1 MYENVL
7 WSNWHP
13 DHLSRVVIFG
23 NSFQLIGER
32 TLSSRLREETPLLAK
47 VVSVNNYQ
55 EVRFDDVLNSSVDGV
70 NPIGDDVFNDCALT
84 WFQISENESGNRQS
98 ESLFWDKS
106 VNPIRCTPK
115 ELMAHQDCKDQPP

>member
-13 DHLSRVVIFG
+13 NHLSRVVIFG

-47 VVSVNNYQ
+47 VVSVNNFQ
-55 EVRFDDVLNSSVDGV
+55 EVRFDDVLDSSVDGE
-70 NPIGDDVFNDCALT
+70 NSIGDDVFNDCALT
-84 WFQISENESGNRQS
+84 WFQISENESGSGQNGG
-98 ESLFWDKS
+98 EVWDKP

-115 ELMAHQDCKDQPP
+115 ELMAHQDCTDQPS